1 MTYLEIDKAIVDITK
16 EKCIECKIRL
26 DSIPKE
32 KSTER
37 KALQLEYGMYTF
49 CGNAGVMIN
58 GRDRSKVLEIRKRFL
73 EEAKSKYPRVNDVY
87 GKLND
92 EEKLSLVAALQAEM
106 YIREY
111 WLGTQYSELAS
122 AEASG
127 DINKIFEFKIKIGAA
142 LNMLTAWENWRVK
155 NGVYPNMF
163 VEVEI

>member
-58 GRDRSKVLEIRKRFL
+58 GRDRCKVIEIRKRFL
-73 EEAKSKYPRVNDVY
+73 EEAKSKYPRVNDIY
-87 GKLND
+87 CQLDD
-92 EEKLSLVAALQAEM
+92 EEKFSLVAALQAEM
-106 YIREY
+106 YIREH

-127 DINKIFEFKIKIGAA
+127 DINKVFEFKIKIGAA